1 MLKNYLKI
9 ALRNIFKNKVYSLIN
24 IIGFSIGIAVCLL
37 IFLYIQY
44 ELSYD
49 KFNKNYRNI
58 YRAVVYLNSGVNSF
72 PMAVTPPALA
82 ASLKEIPGIKTT
94 ARISVE
100 NKNVVVRHNNISF
113 NEDKFFFAD
122 SSFFNIFTI
131 PVIEGDEST
140 ALKNP
145 YAIVITES
153 IAKKYFGNSDPIGKV
168 LNINTFDNNHAYEV
182 TGVIKDFPR
191 NSHIHPNFL
200 ASFKT
205 LELINPGMNSS
216 KMLRWGMCSYYTYAL
231 ASGSS
236 DLKKLNE
243 DLTKVIIEHIG
254 KKNIEDWNYKFQ
266 HLSDIHLK
274 SDLQLEAEKNSS
286 ISTLIM
292 FSAIAVFILLLAVIN
307 FVSLSTAG
315 YLDRVKEIALRKVVG
330 AGRTQLIMQFMG
342 ETILLTLIST
352 FVAVSITE
360 LILPLFNSLVDR
372 NISLTAGEFGFI
384 LIGAIFTGILS
395 GSYPAFYLS
404 SFSPQA
410 VFRKNETGMS
420 KGLFRRILVSLQFT
434 IVTVII
440 ASTIITFKQM
450 IFIKNKD
457 LGYQKDQ
464 VIILPLRHEDLH
476 SKYEI
481 LKNKFSSL
489 SGVEAV
495 SGSSGELGNTN
506 FIGNISYAGNE
517 LFKIRFIAVDYNFL
531 KTMNLKLISGRNFS
545 PGIPS
550 DSTDAIIIN
559 EAASKILSKMKLL
572 DKPLEATYFR
582 YHGMHSHII
591 GTVKNFNYRPI
602 YYPVQPLVIYL
613 SPGETEFMAIKLSP
627 VKIANTIDGLKQAWK
642 ELAPQYPFDFS
653 FLDKD
658 IESKYRDD
666 ELFTNIIKIS
676 SYLAILI
683 GCLGLFGLANYAT
696 RKKTKEIGIR
706 KVLGASINQVVILL
720 LKEFILL
727 VVISGIAATP
737 ISYFIM
743 NKWLENFSYHINVG
757 IFPFLISV
765 AISLTISILTVSYY
779 AIKVATSN
787 PVKSLR
793 YE

>member
-9 ALRNIFKNKVYSLIN
+9 ALRNISKNKVYSFIN
-24 IIGFSIGIAVCLL
+24 IFGFSIGFAVCML

-44 ELSYD
+44 EFSYD
-49 KFNKNYRNI
+49 KYNKNFNNI
-58 YRAVVYLNSGVNSF
+58 YRIVVYLNSGVNTF
-72 PMAVTPPALA
+72 PMAATPPALA
-82 ASLKEIPGIKTT
+82 ASLKEIPGIKSTE
-94 ARISVE
+94 RLSVE
-100 NKNVVVRHNNISF
+100 CKNVVVRYNNISF

-153 IAKKYFGNSDPIGKV
+153 IAKKYFGNSNPIGKV
-168 LNINTFDNNHAYEV
+168 LEINTFDNNHIYEI
-182 TGVIKDFPR
+182 TGIIKDFPG

-205 LELINPGMNSS
+205 LQLINPSMNSS
-216 KMLRWGMCSYYTYAL
+216 KMQQWGMCSYYTYAL
-231 ASGSS
+231 AAKNSN
-236 DLKKLNE
+236 LTKLNA
-243 DLTKVIIEHIG
+243 DLRNVIIEHIG
-254 KKNIEDWNYKFQ
+254 KNNIDDWNYKFQ

-274 SDLQLEAEKNSS
+274 SNLQLEVEKNSS
-286 ISTLIM
+286 ISTIII
-292 FSAIAVFILLLAVIN
+292 FSAIAAFILLLSVIN
-307 FVSLSTAG
+307 FVSLSTTG
-315 YLDRVKEIALRKVVG
+315 YLDRTKEIALRKVVG
-330 AGRTQLIMQFMG
+330 AGRAQLIIQFMG
-342 ETILLTLIST
+342 ETVLLTLISALI
-352 FVAVSITE
+352 AVSIVE
-360 LILPLFNSLVDR
+360 IILPEFNSLIDR
-372 NISLTAGEFGFI
+372 NISLNAGEFGLI
-384 LIGAIFTGILS
+384 LIGSIFIGILS

-404 SFSPQA
+404 AFSPQA
-410 VFRKNETGMS
+410 VFRKNKIGMD
-420 KGLFRRILVSLQFT
+420 KGLFRNILVALQFT
-434 IVTVII
+434 IVTIII

-457 LGYQKDQ
+457 LGYKKDQ
-464 VIILPLRHEDLH
+464 VIILPLRHEVLH

-481 LKNKFSSL
+481 LKNKLSSL

-506 FIGNISYAGNE
+506 FIGNISYAGKE

-545 PGIPS
+545 RGIPS

-559 EAASKILSKMKLL
+559 EAASKILSKMNLL

-582 YHGMHSHII
+582 YHSMPSHVI
-591 GTVKNFNYRPI
+591 GIVKNFNYRPI

-627 VKIANTIDGLKQAWK
+627 TNMTTTINGVKKAWK
-642 ELAPQYPFDFS
+642 ELVPQYPFDFS

-658 IESKYRDD
+658 IESKYRGD
-666 ELFTNIIKIS
+666 ELFTNIIEIS
-676 SYLAILI
+676 SYLAIMI
-683 GCLGLFGLANYAT
+683 GCLGLFGLANYST

-706 KVLGASINQVVILL
+706 KVCGASINEIVILL

-727 VVISGIAATP
+727 VVISGIVATP

-743 NKWLENFSYHINVG
+743 NKWLENFAYHINVG
-757 IFPFLISV
+757 MFPLFIAV
-765 AISLTISILTVSYY
+765 IISLVISISTVSYY
-779 AIKVATSN
+779 AIKTATAN
-787 PVKSLR
+787 PIKSLR

>member
-9 ALRNIFKNKVYSLIN
+9 ALRNISKNKVYSFIN
-24 IIGFSIGIAVCLL
+24 IFGFSIGFAVCML

-44 ELSYD
+44 EFSYD
-49 KFNKNYRNI
+49 KYNKNFNNI
-58 YRAVVYLNSGVNSF
+58 YRIVVYLNSGVNTF
-72 PMAVTPPALA
+72 PMAATPPALA
-82 ASLKEIPGIKTT
+82 ASLKEIPGIKSTE
-94 ARISVE
+94 RLSVE
-100 NKNVVVRHNNISF
+100 CKNVVVRYNNISF

-153 IAKKYFGNSDPIGKV
+153 IAKKYFGNSNPIGKV
-168 LNINTFDNNHAYEV
+168 LEINTFDNNHIYEI
-182 TGVIKDFPR
+182 TGIIKDFPG

-205 LELINPGMNSS
+205 LQLINPSMNSS
-216 KMLRWGMCSYYTYAL
+216 KMQQWGMCSYYTYAL
-231 ASGSS
+231 AAKNSN
-236 DLKKLNE
+236 LTKLNA
-243 DLTKVIIEHIG
+243 DLRNVIIEHIG
-254 KKNIEDWNYKFQ
+254 KNNIDDWNYKFQ

-274 SDLQLEAEKNSS
+274 SNLQLEVEKNSS
-286 ISTLIM
+286 ISTIII
-292 FSAIAVFILLLAVIN
+292 FSAIAAFILLLSVIN
-307 FVSLSTAG
+307 FVSLSTTG
-315 YLDRVKEIALRKVVG
+315 YLDRTKEIALRKVVG
-330 AGRTQLIMQFMG
+330 AGRAQLIIQFMG
-342 ETILLTLIST
+342 ETVLLTLISALI
-352 FVAVSITE
+352 AVSIVE
-360 LILPLFNSLVDR
+360 IILPEFNSLIDR
-372 NISLTAGEFGFI
+372 NISLNAGEFGLI
-384 LIGAIFTGILS
+384 LIGSIFIGILS

-404 SFSPQA
+404 AFSPQA
-410 VFRKNETGMS
+410 VFRKNKIGMD
-420 KGLFRRILVSLQFT
+420 KGLFRNILVALQFT
-434 IVTVII
+434 IVTIII

-457 LGYQKDQ
+457 LGYKKDQ
-464 VIILPLRHEDLH
+464 VIILPLRHEVLH

-481 LKNKFSSL
+481 LKNKLSSL

-506 FIGNISYAGNE
+506 FIGNISYAGKE

-545 PGIPS
+545 RGIPS

-582 YHGMHSHII
+582 YHSMPSHVI
-591 GTVKNFNYRPI
+591 GIVKNFNYRPI

-627 VKIANTIDGLKQAWK
+627 TNMTTTINGVKKAWK
-642 ELAPQYPFDFS
+642 ELVPQYPFDFS

-658 IESKYRDD
+658 IESKYRGD
-666 ELFTNIIKIS
+666 ELFTNIIEIS
-676 SYLAILI
+676 SYLAIMI
-683 GCLGLFGLANYAT
+683 GCLGLFGLANYST

-706 KVLGASINQVVILL
+706 KVCGASINEIVILL

-727 VVISGIAATP
+727 VVISGIVATP

-743 NKWLENFSYHINVG
+743 NKWLENFAYHINVG
-757 IFPFLISV
+757 MFPLFIAV
-765 AISLTISILTVSYY
+765 IISLVISISTVSYY
-779 AIKVATSN
+779 AIKTATAN
-787 PVKSLR
+787 PIKSLR

>member
-9 ALRNIFKNKVYSLIN
+9 ALRNISKNKVYSFIN
-24 IIGFSIGIAVCLL
+24 IFGFSIGFAVCML

-44 ELSYD
+44 EFSYD
-49 KFNKNYRNI
+49 KYNKNFNNI
-58 YRAVVYLNSGVNSF
+58 YRIVVYLNSGVNTF
-72 PMAVTPPALA
+72 PMAATPPALA
-82 ASLKEIPGIKTT
+82 ASLKEIPGIKST
-94 ARISVE
+94 ARLSVE
-100 NKNVVVRHNNISF
+100 CKNVVVRYNNISF

-131 PVIEGDEST
+131 PVIGGDEST

-153 IAKKYFGNSDPIGKV
+153 IAKKYFGNSNPIGKV
-168 LNINTFDNNHAYEV
+168 LEINTFDNNHIYEI
-182 TGVIKDFPR
+182 TGIIKDFPG

-205 LELINPGMNSS
+205 LQLINPSMNSS
-216 KMLRWGMCSYYTYAL
+216 KMQQWGMCSYYTYAL
-231 ASGSS
+231 AAKNSN
-236 DLKKLNE
+236 LTKLNA
-243 DLTKVIIEHIG
+243 DLRNVIIEHIG
-254 KKNIEDWNYKFQ
+254 KNNIDDWNYKFQ

-274 SDLQLEAEKNSS
+274 SNLQLEVEKNSS
-286 ISTLIM
+286 ISTIII
-292 FSAIAVFILLLAVIN
+292 FSAIAAFILLLSVIN
-307 FVSLSTAG
+307 FVSLSTTG
-315 YLDRVKEIALRKVVG
+315 YLDRTKEIALRKVVG
-330 AGRTQLIMQFMG
+330 AGRVQLIIQFMG
-342 ETILLTLIST
+342 ETVLLTLISALI
-352 FVAVSITE
+352 AVSIVE
-360 LILPLFNSLVDR
+360 IILPEFNSLINR
-372 NISLTAGEFGFI
+372 NISLNAGEFGLI
-384 LIGAIFTGILS
+384 LIGSIFIGILS

-404 SFSPQA
+404 AFSPQA
-410 VFRKNETGMS
+410 VFRKNKIGMD
-420 KGLFRRILVSLQFT
+420 KGLFRNILVALQFT
-434 IVTVII
+434 IVTIII

-457 LGYQKDQ
+457 LGYKKDQ
-464 VIILPLRHEDLH
+464 VIILPLRHEVLH

-481 LKNKFSSL
+481 LKNKLSSL

-506 FIGNISYAGNE
+506 FIGNISYAGKE

-531 KTMNLKLISGRNFS
+531 KTMNLELISGRNFS

-582 YHGMHSHII
+582 YHSMHSHII

-627 VKIANTIDGLKQAWK
+627 VNMAITIDGLKKAWK
-642 ELAPQYPFDFS
+642 ELVPEYPFDFS

-658 IESKYRDD
+658 IESKYRGD
-666 ELFTNIIKIS
+666 ELFTNIIEIS
-676 SYLAILI
+676 SYLAIMI
-683 GCLGLFGLANYAT
+683 GCLGLFGLANYST

-706 KVLGASINQVVILL
+706 KVCGASINEIVILL
-720 LKEFILL
+720 LKESILL
-727 VVISGIAATP
+727 VVISGIVATP

-743 NKWLENFSYHINVG
+743 NKWLENFAYHINVG
-757 IFPFLISV
+757 MFPLLI
-765 AISLTISILTVSYY
+765 AIIISIVISIFTVSYY
-779 AIKVATSN
+779 AIKAATAN
-787 PVKSLR
+787 PIKSLR